1 MRRAG
6 VLLVL
11 AGLTGLVVSGLVGGS
26 RPAAA
31 KGGLGSYSLTA
42 TAPGF
47 EFTEDEPSA
56 QAHPEGQGAVP
67 ETSTLLSAGPVCYA
81 LGTVAWPGSYG
92 GNAGSLLQV
101 LAPQQ
106 VTVPGGPSI
115 PVPDAIQ
122 QAVYPNL
129 SAANDPVRAEGRCGS
144 APDGKYDA
152 PGTNLT
158 AHADPARSDAVGAVN
173 GAEQPAQKSSYGST
187 RSHSTSQLVNGG
199 TAGVSDALS
208 AASNVD
214 IGGVIKI
221 GSITSTAHATTDG
234 TTAAAGG
241 KTVVQNM
248 TVAGQPAYV
257 DDSGFHIGQLGQD
270 PNPVVNQIAD
280 NALGGFGFKVY
291 TSTPQLEKKGASA
304 SYTAGSLVIT
314 WVPPLNPSKNVFV
327 WTFGG
332 ARVSVTSAPGAP
344 AFSSA
349 TGSSFTPAP
358 LAAATSPAPPAGS
371 PAEAVAPGAPVTE
384 ATAAP
389 GATTATPFFALAS
402 FHGARVSWLL
412 LALIGTGL
420 VAAGLRRTSDDI
432 LERAAVACPLER

>member
-6 VLLVL
+6 LLLVL
-11 AGLTGLVVSGLVGGS
+11 AGLTGLVVSGLAGGS

-106 VTVPGGPSI
+106 VAVPGGPAI
-115 PVPDAIQ
+115 PIPDAVQ

-144 APDGKYDA
+144 APDGHYDA

-158 AHADPARSDAVGAVN
+158 AHADPAKTDAVGAVN
-173 GAEQPAQKSSYGST
+173 GAEQPAQNSSYGST

-199 TAGVSDALS
+199 AAGVSDALS

-257 DDSGFHIGQLGQD
+257 DDTGFHIGQLGQD
-270 PNPVVNQIAD
+270 PNPVVNQLAD

-291 TSTPQLEKKGASA
+291 TSTPQLVKKGASA
-304 SYTAGSLVIT
+304 SYTAGSLVII
-314 WVPPLNPSKNVFV
+314 WVPPLNPSRNVFV

-332 ARVSVTSAPGAP
+332 ARVSVTSAPGVGAL
-344 AFSSA
+344 ASA
-349 TGSSFTPAP
+349 GGSSFTPAP
-358 LAAATSPAPPAGS
+358 VAAAAPAAPSAA
-371 PAEAVAPGAPVTE
+371 PAESVATGAPVAE
-384 ATAAP
+384 ATPATGGTTTPTFAFAA
-389 GATTATPFFALAS
+389 
-402 FHGARVSWLL
+402 FHGARGSWLL
-412 LALIGTGL
+412 LALIGTAL
-420 VAAGLRRTSDDI
+420 VAAGLKRTSDDI
-432 LERAAVACPLER
+432 LERAAASCPLER

>member
-101 LAPQQ
+101 LAPQE

-115 PVPDAIQ
+115 PVPDAVQ

-144 APDGKYDA
+144 APDARYDA

-173 GAEQPAQKSSYGST
+173 GAEQPAQKTSYGST

-221 GSITSTAHATTDG
+221 GSITSTAHATTDEG
-234 TTAAAGG
+234 VRRVTTVDGVQGVVNRDLNHRHRPAFHARVMTAGRENAQRSDIPIG
-241 KTVVQNM
+241 DRI
-248 TVAGQPAYV
+248 G
-257 DDSGFHIGQLGQD
+257 HRIGQG
-270 PNPVVNQIAD
+270 
-280 NALGGFGFKVY
+280 
-291 TSTPQLEKKGASA
+291 
-304 SYTAGSLVIT
+304 
-314 WVPPLNPSKNVFV
+314 
-327 WTFGG
+327 
-332 ARVSVTSAPGAP
+332 
-344 AFSSA
+344 
-349 TGSSFTPAP
+349 
-358 LAAATSPAPPAGS
+358 
-371 PAEAVAPGAPVTE
+371 
-384 ATAAP
+384 
-389 GATTATPFFALAS
+389 
-402 FHGARVSWLL
+402 
-412 LALIGTGL
+412 
-420 VAAGLRRTSDDI
+420 RT
-432 LERAAVACPLER
+432 